1 MSDII
6 DVGKL
11 YEWGNMKPECVC
23 VDEADSINDAIERGH
38 SKYDN
43 RTFRRRSSHEN
54 GDKDWRGTDGWD
66 DMVRLY
72 DDGWREGRER
82 IAASLNSVYESN
94 STRNS
99 TNYAVDYDV
108 AGAIPDVP
116 VAASGDVFCMF
127 TPGDQER
134 DSKPV
139 MRIMVELSASC
150 SVDAKSIANRGAAV
164 AALVD
169 EIETGGV
176 SCEIASTHTTTLN
189 HWDRRD
195 DVGKLICSMVTV
207 KRAGE
212 NVDVD
217 DIAFGLGH
225 PSMHRRVMFGMLET
239 SDAKFKDEFSNHY
252 GYPASLPVECLPA
265 DVMLLPSMNNSG
277 RDYDTPEKA
286 MNRVREYY
294 EQYCERNGLQVR

>member
-6 DVGKL
+6 DIGKL
-11 YEWGNMKPECVC
+11 CEWGDMKPECVC

-38 SKYDN
+38 SKYDESK
-43 RTFRRRSSHEN
+43 FSRRSSHEEGN
-54 GDKDWRGTDGWD
+54 KDWRGTDGWD

-82 IAASLNSVYESN
+82 IAASLNGVYESN

-108 AGAIPDVP
+108 AGAVPDVP
-116 VAASGDVFCMF
+116 VAVSGDVFCMF

-150 SVDAKSIANRGAAV
+150 SVDAKWIANRGAAV

-169 EIETGGV
+169 EIETSGV
-176 SCEIASTHTTTLN
+176 SCEIMSTHTTSKR
-189 HWDRRD
+189 HWDER
-195 DVGKLICSMVTV
+195 VKGSMICSVVTV

-239 SDAKFKDEFSNHY
+239 SDAKFKNEFSCHY
-252 GYPASLPVECLPA
+252 GYPASLPVGCLPA
-265 DVMLLPSMNNSG
+265 DVMLLPSMTNRG
-277 RDYDTPEKA
+277 REYDTPEKA

-294 EQYCERNGLQVR
+294 EQYCERNGLHVR